1 VETRKI
7 YDGVNGESLEIEV
20 SDTGYGI
27 DEKYLNRIFEPFFT
41 TKERG
46 TGLGLA
52 IVNRIIEGYKGK
64 ILIRGDI
71 EKGTICTVSLPLI
84 G

>member
-1 VETRKI
+1 VI
-7 YDGVNGESLEIEV
+7 
-20 SDTGYGI
+20 DTGDGI
-27 DEKYLNRIFEPFFT
+27 DEKYLDRIFEPFFT

-52 IVNRIIEGYKGK
+52 IVNRIIEGYTGK
-64 ILIRGDI
+64 ILIRRGI